1 MEDWVISMD
10 NFVFPMVISDLL
22 RRLGAKLG
30 LEEGGNIT
38 ATLSN
43 LK

>member
-1 MEDWVISMD
+1 MEDWVISTG
-10 NFVFPMVISDLL
+10 FVFPMVISDLL